1 MLLIERSMLG
11 LAVIVLKMQI
21 EEANRT
27 ARTQAEKAAVRTQK
41 QVIPFLEG
49 LDLPSGFLLRTADEL
64 NIVGTLKDSG
74 MEEPISTYY
83 FKHGTAGLARVY
95 VMGIKEEPSPS
106 VTLPT
111 EQLIGAGQAAAAGLQ
126 QIMFP
131 PNSITITPIALFREI

>member
-1 MLLIERSMLG
+1 MLG

-95 VMGIKEEPSPS
+95 VMGIKRN
-106 VTLPT
+106 LP
-111 EQLIGAGQAAAAGLQ
+111 LRLHCLL
-126 QIMFP
+126 
-131 PNSITITPIALFREI
+131 NS